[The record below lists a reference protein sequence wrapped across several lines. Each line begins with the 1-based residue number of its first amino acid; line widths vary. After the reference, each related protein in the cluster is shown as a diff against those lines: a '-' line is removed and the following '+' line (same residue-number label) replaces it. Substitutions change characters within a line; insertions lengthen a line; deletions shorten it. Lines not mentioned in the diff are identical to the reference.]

1 MRHMKLK
8 GESLIQTGVFK
19 NTQSK
24 DLNEEGN
31 YSIFTTRNQS
41 RFVLACDQPFSG
53 RLLNEVFA
61 DIEDVKQLQAI
72 QQNSLGPT

>member
-1 MRHMKLK
+1 MRNLKLK
-8 GESLIQTGVFK
+8 SDSLMQTGGFK

-24 DLNEEGN
+24 ELNEEGN

-61 DIEDVKQLQAI
+61 DIEDVKQL
-72 QQNSLGPT
+72 